1 MSLDSL
7 TPVSEE
13 VFSSLTFLPRQIIGR
28 NIKIHTKKLGFPE
41 IQGTKIAIIGVEEI
55 RNSFFPTQ
63 KYSLENFRKE
73 FYSTKETNF
82 TSASAMLYCKN

>member
-41 IQGTKIAIIGVEEI
+41 IQGTKIAIIGVE
-55 RNSFFPTQ
+55 
-63 KYSLENFRKE
+63 
-73 FYSTKETNF
+73 
-82 TSASAMLYCKN
+82 